1 MVRLLT
7 PNDFRSMPW
16 KNAAGRTTEIAVHPA
31 AAGLDGFAWRVSI
44 ADVER
49 DGPFSAFP
57 GVDRTIVLLDG
68 EGMSLLGSEREIDLT
83 TRYVPH
89 DFRGDESVECK
100 LVSGPCRD
108 FNAMFRRAR
117 ARGSVTVV
125 RRSVAEFDP
134 AQFCV
139 SYAAKGSHEATIAR
153 RGARRLDEGHALVA
167 PQSVSAAEGGSI
179 VVRPLGD
186 DAVALVVCVAYR

>member
-16 KNAAGRTTEIAVHPA
+16 KNGAGRTSEIAVHPA
-31 AAGLDGFAWRVSI
+31 GAGLDGFAWRVSI
-44 ADVER
+44 ANVER

-57 GVDRTIVLLDG
+57 GIDRTIVLLDG
-68 EGMSLLGSEREIDLT
+68 AGMRLQGSEREIDLT
-83 TRYVPH
+83 ARYVPH
-89 DFRGDESVECK
+89 DFRGDESVDCK

-108 FNAMFRRAR
+108 FNAMFRRGR
-117 ARGSVTVV
+117 VRGSVTVV
-125 RRSVAEFDP
+125 RRSGAEFDP

-139 SYAAKGSHEATIAR
+139 SYAAKGPHEATIAR

-167 PQSVSAAEGGSI
+167 AESVSAAEGGSI
-179 VVRPLGD
+179 AVRPLAD